1 MQKIH
6 KTTIF
11 DQVRGKIYIRWIKG
25 KNGKRK
31 EKRRH
36 KVKNGKKR
44 EKGGKRKFVYLKMQ
58 YK

>member
-6 KTTIF
+6 KTTIL

-36 KVKNGKKR
+36 KVKNGKKEKR
-44 EKGGKRKFVYLKMQ
+44 EEKENLSI
-58 YK
+58 

>member
-1 MQKIH
+1 MTQ
-6 KTTIF
+6 
-11 DQVRGKIYIRWIKG
+11 DGLRGKME
-25 KNGKRK
+25 KRK